1 MSIYKRLKVVKLK
14 NWNSPDDVPLE
25 AEAKI
30 LKSLDGVNTSTESH
44 GHNVR
49 THPAIA
55 IYYESFNVT
64 LNATKYLCIVS
75 EYCSVRVFNHSKKM
89 GFTCTHLLFT

>member
-1 MSIYKRLKVVKLK
+1 VVKLK

-30 LKSLDGVNTSTESH
+30 LKSLDGVNTSTESQ

-75 EYCSVRVFNHSKKM
+75 EYCSVGGFFYIKHLKKVNKFRFYRM
-89 GFTCTHLLFT
+89 VI